1 MDTSLERLALPDRK
15 SLAAARDLLEHP
27 SLAARLTA
35 LVGLPLEEA
44 VRLLPGGVSERVHR
58 VAEGAILRAL
68 AAALR
73 SLPGREPSASRSD
86 LHRVLGMATGAAGGF
101 FGLPG
106 TLAELPVSTTLML
119 RSIADI
125 ARSHGEDLD
134 DATARLACVEVFAY
148 GGRRVD
154 DDAAETGY
162 YGLRMALAFH
172 LSTVSRNL
180 VEQGLAKASLPAT
193 VQLARAVAARFGIAV
208 SDKLAFQMVPVAGAI
223 SGATLNAIFMQHFQ
237 DMAHGHFTVRRLERA
252 YDTDTVRSAYE
263 ALAGE
268 EPRRRRDAARSR
280 VLEHGPSDR

>member
-1 MDTSLERLALPDRK
+1 MVTPLERLEPSDRR
-15 SLAAARDLLEHP
+15 SLTAARDLLEHP
-27 SLAARLTA
+27 SLAARLTS

-44 VRLLPGGVSERVHR
+44 VRLLPTAASERVHR

-68 AAALR
+68 AVALR
-73 SLPGREPSASRSD
+73 SLPGRAPAASRTD

-125 ARSHGEDLD
+125 ARSHGENLD

-148 GGRRVD
+148 GGRRTD

-180 VEQGLAKASLPAT
+180 IERGLAQASLPAT

-208 SDKLAFQMVPVAGAI
+208 SDKLALQMVPVAGAI

-252 YDTDTVRSAYE
+252 YDLETVRAAYE
-263 ALAGE
+263 ALADE
-268 EPRRRRDAARSR
+268 EPRHRRDTARTR
-280 VLEHGPSDR
+280 ILEHHTPGD

>member
-1 MDTSLERLALPDRK
+1 MRSSIARLEPTDLDALV
-15 SLAAARDLLEHP
+15 AARGLLEYP

-44 VRLLPGGVSERVHR
+44 VRLLPSGLSRRVHR
-58 VAEGAILRAL
+58 IAEAAILRAL
-68 AAALR
+68 GTAVL
-73 SLPGREPSASRSD
+73 SMPGRQPVADRSD

-148 GGRRVD
+148 GGRRAD

-162 YGLRMALAFH
+162 YGLRVALAFH

-180 VEQGLAKASLPAT
+180 VEQGLAHASMPAT
-193 VQLARAVAARFGIAV
+193 VQLARAVAARFGVAV

-237 DMAHGHFTVRRLERA
+237 DMARGHFTVRRLERA
-252 YDTDTVRSAYE
+252 YDAETIREAYE
-263 ALAGE
+263 ALEGKE
-268 EPRRRRDAARSR
+268 VRRPREQSRAR
-280 VLEHGPSDR
+280 VLGHAPPN